1 MCGVI
6 GFSSPNSA
14 QYRAVLA
21 SLLVESSYR
30 GLHTLGLAWNGKHDT
45 LVHHNSPLIER
56 EAVQEL
62 LDLALDGLPRISLL
76 GHTRY
81 CTSDPESPL
90 PIIRNGMAIVLN
102 GVISQESP
110 ENWPNTRDTPYEG
123 WNDAEI
129 ALRFAQ
135 DGALAEH
142 GGSFA
147 IGILQAD
154 GTQIWLRNGHRPLY
168 QGQWMDAMFHCSTFD
183 IAKRALRSYPG
194 WVCHPV
200 PLHDGLPIDLQQ
212 PSNPVAP
219 CKL

>member
-6 GFSSPNSA
+6 GFNSPNTDP
-14 QYRAVLA
+14 YRDVLA
-21 SLLVESSYR
+21 RLLVESSYR
-30 GLHTLGLAWNGKHDT
+30 GLHTLGLAWTGRHGT
-45 LVHHNSPLIER
+45 IVHHSSPLSER
-56 EAVQEL
+56 EAVREL
-62 LDLALDGLPRISLL
+62 LDMALDGLPRISLI

-90 PIIRNGMAIVLN
+90 PLIRNGMAIVLN

-110 ENWPNTRDTPYEG
+110 ETWPNTRDTPYEG

-135 DGALAEH
+135 DGMFAEH

-147 IGILQAD
+147 IGILDTA
-154 GTQIWLRNGHRPLY
+154 GTQTWMRNGHRPLWR
-168 QGQWMDAMFHCSTFD
+168 GEWMDARFHCSTYD
-183 IAKRALRSYPG
+183 IARRAFGSTPG
-194 WVCHPV
+194 WM
-200 PLHDGLPIDLQQ
+200 LHELPIVEQARMDLQQ
-212 PSNPVAP
+212 PSNPVIP